1 MTTEEYNKYDRII
14 AQTVES
20 IGKRK
25 IGTGDIY
32 LKEVDLDLESHLYFL
47 NIMKIFSDIL
57 GINVYVK
64 MPFFQ
69 FRKMQKLVKPFD
81 RLQRTKEKDKDY
93 ISLTQLVS
101 EIEQELEVS
110 ALTFGFIYCLYYKRR
125 K

>member
-20 IGKRK
+20 IGKRG

-64 MPFFQ
+64 TSFFQ
-69 FRKMQKLVKPFD
+69 FRKMQKLMKPFD

-101 EIEQELEVS
+101 EIEQELEVG
-110 ALTFGFIYCLYYKRR
+110 ALTFSLIYCLYYKRR